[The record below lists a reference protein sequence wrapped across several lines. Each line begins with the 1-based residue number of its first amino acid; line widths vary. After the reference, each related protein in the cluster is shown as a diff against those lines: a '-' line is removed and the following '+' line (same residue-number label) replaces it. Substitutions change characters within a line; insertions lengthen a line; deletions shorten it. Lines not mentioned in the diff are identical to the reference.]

1 MDTVDRMSDEKD
13 GISRKAALG
22 ALDWMAV
29 AGADEAMETEARD
42 RRKPAETAA
51 PARPAPEP
59 APAPLPS
66 PATQPP
72 LAPSQGAE
80 DGRRAARA
88 ADSLEAL
95 KSALAAFE
103 GCALKHTATNLVFAD
118 GNPQSGV
125 MLIGEAPG
133 ADEDRE
139 GVPFVGVSGRLLDR
153 MMSFIGRDRTGFYVT
168 NIVFWRPP
176 GNRNPTDAE
185 TAACMPFVQRHIEL
199 VRPRAL
205 LLMGRP
211 ASNTLLR
218 RNEAIGRMRGKWFD
232 YDMPGLDRPIPALP
246 TYHPAYLLRSP
257 EQKRLAWLDLLLLK
271 EKLDETA

>member
-1 MDTVDRMSDEKD
+1 MSDEKG

-22 ALDWMAV
+22 ALDWMA
-29 AGADEAMETEARD
+29 ASGADEATGPEARD
-42 RRKPAETAA
+42 RRKPVEAAE

-59 APAPLPS
+59 TQSAPAS
-66 PATQPP
+66 AMEPP

-80 DGRRAARA
+80 DGRRAAQA
-88 ADSLEAL
+88 ADSLETL

-118 GNPQSGV
+118 GNPESGV

-153 MMSFIGRDRTGFYVT
+153 MMSFIGLDRTGFYVT

-176 GNRNPTDAE
+176 GNRSPTDAE

-232 YDMPGLDRPIPALP
+232 YQTDALARPIPALP
-246 TYHPAYLLRSP
+246 TFHPAYLLRNP
-257 EQKRLAWLDLLLLK
+257 AQKRQSWLDLLTLK
-271 EKLDETA
+271 EKLDEPG